1 MQEETEMVKKLYSGM
16 VDREWGRLG
25 RDVFHC
31 LEWDTTWRFL
41 KEYLPE
47 RGLVLDAGGGP
58 GRYTI
63 ELARQGYDVSLL
75 DLVPANLEW
84 ARQEIGKAG
93 VGGRV
98 NQILEGTITDLS
110 AFDNNSFDAVLC
122 LGGPLSHVCPESER
136 LKAVSEL
143 VRVARKGAPVFVSV
157 ISKYGVLL
165 ATPQRW
171 PQAVADPREDF
182 PRLIR
187 TGDSYAFVKDGY
199 CHFFTSAEMERSIS
213 SHPPRWSGSSLEK
226 RSSCFRKSDLR
237 DSTPTKRPPTT
248 SPLAIPVPG
257 GNGLKSTRPL
267 ALILSWSTPAGT

>member
-1 MQEETEMVKKLYSGM
+1 M
-16 VDREWGRLG
+16 
-25 RDVFHC
+25 
-31 LEWDTTWRFL
+31 
-41 KEYLPE
+41 
-47 RGLVLDAGGGP
+47 
-58 GRYTI
+58 
-63 ELARQGYDVSLL
+63 
-75 DLVPANLEW
+75 LEW
-84 ARQEIGKAG
+84 ARQEIDKAG

-199 CHFFTSAEMERSIS
+199 CHFFTSAEMERLFAGEKVEVL
-213 SHPPRWSGSSLEK
+213 RKVGLEG
-226 RSSCFRKSDLR
+226 RCW
-237 DSTPTKRPPTT
+237 
-248 SPLAIPVPG
+248 A
-257 GNGLKSTRPL
+257 
-267 ALILSWSTPAGT
+267 